1 MNSDS
6 EARNGLYLWGYFD
19 GRLRQVISDGDVLLL
34 ELELDLNWNLVPA
47 SYVGNWN

>member
-34 ELELDLNWNLVPA
+34 ELELNWNLVPA
-47 SYVGNWN
+47 SYEGNWN